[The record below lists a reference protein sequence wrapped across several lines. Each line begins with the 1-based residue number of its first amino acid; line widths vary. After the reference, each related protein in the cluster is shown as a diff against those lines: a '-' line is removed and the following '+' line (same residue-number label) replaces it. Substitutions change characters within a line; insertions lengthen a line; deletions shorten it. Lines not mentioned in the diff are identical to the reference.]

1 MTKACD
7 IKNMAPPTDL
17 TNKSIIIT
25 GGGSGIGAAAAV
37 RAAARGA
44 RVTIADRDEATGRK
58 ILDEVLTAGGTA
70 QFVRTDISHASQ
82 VEALVAAA
90 VSAYGRLDAAFN
102 NAGVPAYSHRGGGQA
117 PTDLADLPVEVFKQ
131 GMEVNVVGTFLCM
144 QYEIAAMLKTGGGS
158 IVNTSSGAGLFAI
171 PFAADYM
178 AAKHAVIG
186 LTKSAALDFA
196 TRNIRVNALIPG
208 VTRTA
213 MMEKSFGANPE
224 LYDWAAEM
232 QPGKRLGEASEVA
245 EGALWLMSDAASF
258 VTGISLPVDGGYTMV

>member
-1 MTKACD
+1 
-7 IKNMAPPTDL
+7 MATDQPPGL
-17 TNKSIIIT
+17 AGKSIIIT
-25 GGGSGIGAAAAV
+25 GGGSGIGAAAVV

-44 RVTIADRDEATGRK
+44 KVTIVDRDEETGRR
-58 ILDEVLTAGGTA
+58 ILDDVLAQGGIA
-70 QFVRTDISHASQ
+70 QFVRTDIADAAQ
-82 VEALVAAA
+82 VEAMVHAA
-90 VSAYGRLDAAFN
+90 VSAYGRLDGAFN
-102 NAGVPAYSHRGGGQA
+102 NAGVPAFSHCGNGQV
-117 PTDLADLPVEVFKQ
+117 PTDLLDLPVDIFRQ
-131 GMEVNVVGTFLCM
+131 GIEVNVVGTFLSM
-144 QYEIAAMLKTGGGS
+144 KYEIAAMLKAGGGA

-171 PFAADYM
+171 PFAPDYM

-196 TRNIRVNALIPG
+196 TRNIRANALIPG

-232 QPGKRLGEASEVA
+232 QPGKRLGEAGEVA
-245 EGALWLMSDAASF
+245 EGALWLLSDAASF